1 MPLQFY
7 SDGTTAAK
15 RTSTVDMCETLYCK
29 LAPEANWFAILDAGA
44 SCAISIAH
52 DPELWAERMWKEAKV

>member
-52 DPELWAERMWKEAKV
+52 DPEL